1 VIFDI
6 VSIRWELVLRRF
18 NSVIWIGA
26 ERAKVELVRDGIHSL
41 HWVALNR
48 IAKVLCSGRQSH
60 EAESRPRKSGL
71 FFLKIY
77 VIYHVC
83 R

>member
-1 VIFDI
+1 MALQQRGLGVYGTGQG
-6 VSIRWELVLRRF
+6 
-18 NSVIWIGA
+18 SVGQG
-26 ERAKVELVRDGIHSL
+26 EGVHDL